1 MHAKNILEH
10 KVGVILK
17 ANVTSSLC
25 FKEIASLDETDY
37 FEHFIYNFI
46 FLLT

>member
-17 ANVTSSLC
+17 AKVTSSLC
-25 FKEIASLDETDY
+25 FKEIASLDETVTILSIVFTTLFSY
-37 FEHFIYNFI
+37 
-46 FLLT
+46 

>member
-17 ANVTSSLC
+17 ANVTYSLC
-25 FKEIASLDETDY
+25 FKEIASLDKTVTILSILFTTLFSY
-37 FEHFIYNFI
+37 
-46 FLLT
+46 

>member
-10 KVGVILK
+10 KVGIILK

-25 FKEIASLDETDY
+25 FKEIASLDEIVTILSILFTTLFSY
-37 FEHFIYNFI
+37 
-46 FLLT
+46 